1 MVKKFS
7 RKKYLVGQKI
17 WSLGRYLV
25 TWYVQP
31 LNSGRTDSMT
41 HIFCSIFRHN
51 ATQYK
56 KYKKINQEH
65 LLK

>member
-1 MVKKFS
+1 MNV
-7 RKKYLVGQKI
+7 RTGVHYVV
-17 WSLGRYLV
+17 SL
-25 TWYVQP
+25 YVQP

-41 HIFCSIFRHN
+41 HIFCSTFRHNMNN

-65 LLK
+65 LFLFY